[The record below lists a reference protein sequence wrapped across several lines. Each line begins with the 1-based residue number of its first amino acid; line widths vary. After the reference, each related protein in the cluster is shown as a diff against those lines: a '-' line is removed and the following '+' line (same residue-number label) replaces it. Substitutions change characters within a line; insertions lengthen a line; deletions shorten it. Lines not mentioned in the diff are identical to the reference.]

1 MTEQI
6 NSKQPVWTLMI
17 KFLQLFV
24 LTYFF
29 FYMFPFPLTD
39 IPVIGD
45 ILSYYDNA
53 IEFLTIWLGENVLR
67 LDKVERI
74 EMTGSGDTTFDFV
87 KLLTTITLSF
97 CIATIIF
104 SFTAT
109 KSNYKRLTD
118 IVFTYAR
125 YYLALYLLSYGF
137 AKFYDG
143 QFVFPDI
150 NRLEQKF
157 GDASPMGLLWTFMGY
172 SKAYTV
178 FSGVCEVVGGLL
190 LFFRRTTV
198 LGGLISFMVMTNVA
212 MLNFAYDVPVKL
224 FSTHLALISI
234 FIISPNILKLFQF
247 FFLNKTATLN
257 IDTIE
262 LQNKWLKYGRV
273 AFKALIVIGF
283 PALFIISDLSYSEDE
298 PKHNLNGAYITEQ
311 FIINNDTISSTQKDS
326 AGWSKFFITDYYA
339 KVVFNNDKKIY
350 YKTSVDTSLQTL
362 SLSPYSDTTIS
373 YNLKY
378 SFINEKAFTVSGQ
391 FRSDSISATFN
402 VKRPDDYELV
412 KRKFNWINEYPYNR

>member
-6 NSKQPVWTLMI
+6 NDKQPVWTLMT

-45 ILSYYDNA
+45 ILGYYDNA

-74 EMTGSGDTTFDFV
+74 EMTGSGDTTFDYV
-87 KLLTTITLSF
+87 KLFTTVVISLLVSITVF
-97 CIATIIF
+97 A
-104 SFTAT
+104 FTAT
-109 KSNYKRLTD
+109 KTNYKTLTN

-143 QFVFPDI
+143 QFIFPDVD
-150 NRLEQKF
+150 RLEQKI
-157 GDASPMGLLWTFMGY
+157 GDASPMGLLWTFMGF
-172 SKAYTV
+172 SKAYTA

-212 MLNFAYDVPVKL
+212 MMNFAYDVPVKL
-224 FSTHLALISI
+224 FSTHLALIAI
-234 FIISPNILKLFQF
+234 LIISPNIFNLFQF
-247 FFLNKTATLN
+247 FFLNKTITLKTN
-257 IDTIE
+257 KLE
-262 LQNKWLKYGRV
+262 LQNKWLKYGRI
-273 AFKALIVIGF
+273 AFKALIIIGF
-283 PALFIISDLSYSEDE
+283 PALFIVSDLSYSEDE
-298 PKHNLNGAYITEQ
+298 PKHNLNGAYITEE
-311 FIINNDTISSTQKDS
+311 FIKNNDTISIFQSDSTI
-326 AGWSKFFITDYYA
+326 WSKFFITDYYA
-339 KVVFNNDKKIY
+339 KVVFVNDKKLY
-350 YKTSVDTSLQTL
+350 YKANIDTSAYVI
-362 SLSPYSDTTIS
+362 SLVPYSDTAIS

-378 SFINEKAFTVSGQ
+378 NFINDKTFTFVGQ
-391 FRSDSISATFN
+391 FRSDSISATFK

-412 KRKFNWINEYPYNR
+412 KRGFNWINEYPYNR